1 VASAFDRRHALAR
14 SGSAI
19 TAFLALMAL
28 PRDARSADAPLD
40 SPASAI
46 DAFYKVLLDTMKQ
59 AKALGVGGRY
69 DKLKAIV
76 EATFDFPAMTETAV
90 GSAWSGI
97 PDATRAALIDA
108 FKRMTTATYA
118 HNFDG
123 YDGERF
129 EVDPK
134 ARPRGGFQVVHSA
147 LIRPNQESVVFD
159 YLMHP
164 VASTWKAVDI
174 YYSGTVSQLAQR
186 RSEFSAVL
194 RSGGAD
200 GLLQRLRNLGD
211 QLLKES
217 Q

>member
-1 VASAFDRRHALAR
+1 MVWVFDRRQIFARAGLAL
-14 SGSAI
+14 
-19 TAFLALMAL
+19 TALFGLMAL
-28 PRDARSADAPLD
+28 PIAAQPTDGSLD
-40 SPASAI
+40 PPSSVI
-46 DAFYKVLLDTMKQ
+46 DAFYKVLVDTMKQ
-59 AKALGVGGRY
+59 AKALGVKGRY
-69 DKLKAIV
+69 EKMKAIV
-76 EATFDFPAMTETAV
+76 EATFDFPAMTEAAV

-97 PDATRAALIDA
+97 PAAARVALIDA

-123 YDGERF
+123 YGGERF
-129 EVDPK
+129 DVDPK
-134 ARPRGGFQVVHSA
+134 ARTRGQYQVVHST
-147 LIRPNQESVVFD
+147 LVRPKQESVGFD

-200 GLLQRLRNLGD
+200 DLLRRLNDLGD

-217 Q
+217 